1 MFLLVKHARYY
12 LALVFGLIFVISF
25 ATIYLAIRAGEAE
38 DWVSHTLKVQT
49 AANLLLSAL
58 ERRELGQLSFLITD
72 DDRYLKVIN
81 KAESDILFVMSELRQ
96 LTADNPQQ
104 QAALND
110 FELAL
115 TARSERMRATLAL
128 AQTGRR
134 EDAVNAVKSGIG
146 ADLQETIQAEIK
158 AFCERERALLLDR
171 QSTSAMLR
179 IWLLILIFSSLA
191 GAIGLAAVLAR
202 QAQRGVYQ
210 LRQRTAELE
219 AEAKLRVETE
229 SKLRHVQKLES
240 VGQLTGGIAHDF
252 NNLLTIILGNLDTL
266 RRRLLIPSPDQS
278 GEERAATLLKPVDY
292 ALQGAR
298 SAAQLTQRLLAFA
311 RQQPLEPVK
320 LDVNELVS
328 GLTELL
334 RRTLGER
341 ITLESVLAGGL
352 WPSFADANQ
361 VEAALINL
369 CVNARDAMPDG
380 GKLTIETSNAYL
392 DEAYADQFDDVRPGQ
407 YVLLSVTDTGTGI
420 APEVLQRIFEPFF
433 TTKPAG
439 KGSGLGLAMVYG
451 FVKQSGGHIRIYS
464 ELGEGTTVK
473 IYLPRLTQVEETKA
487 APAAKPAVESPLP
500 HAAPQEALL
509 VVEDNRQVR
518 EYAKTCLEE
527 LGYTIFEA
535 GDTAGALRILES
547 GERIDLLFT
556 DVVLPDE
563 SGRELSRHAVKLR
576 PDLPILFTTGYTRN
590 AIVHHGRLDADV
602 KLLGKPY
609 TQQDLARK
617 IRELLDA
624 GVS

>member
-58 ERRELGQLSFLITD
+58 ERRESGQLSFLITD

-311 RQQPLEPVK
+311 RQQPLEPVN

>member
-58 ERRELGQLSFLITD
+58 ERRESGQLSFLITD

-311 RQQPLEPVK
+311 RQQPLEPVT

-487 APAAKPAVESPLP
+487 VPAAKPVVESPLP

-518 EYAKTCLEE
+518 E
-527 LGYTIFEA
+527 
-535 GDTAGALRILES
+535 
-547 GERIDLLFT
+547 
-556 DVVLPDE
+556 
-563 SGRELSRHAVKLR
+563 
-576 PDLPILFTTGYTRN
+576 
-590 AIVHHGRLDADV
+590 
-602 KLLGKPY
+602 
-609 TQQDLARK
+609 
-617 IRELLDA
+617 
-624 GVS
+624 

>member
-49 AANLLLSAL
+49 AANILLSAL
-58 ERRELGQLSFLITD
+58 EGRESGQLSFLITD

-202 QAQRGVYQ
+202 QAQRGVNQ

>member
-12 LALVFGLIFVISF
+12 LALVFGLILVISF

-72 DDRYLKVIN
+72 DDRYLKVVN
-81 KAESDILFVMSELRQ
+81 KAESDISSVMSELRQ

-110 FELAL
+110 FERAL
-115 TARSERMRATLAL
+115 TARSERMHATLAL

-134 EDAVNAVKSGIG
+134 EEALNAVKSGIG
-146 ADLQETIQAEIK
+146 ADLQDTIQAEIK

-179 IWLLILIFSSLA
+179 IWLLVLIFSSFA

-202 QAQRGVYQ
+202 EAQRGVNQ

-219 AEAKLRVETE
+219 AEAKLRAETE

-252 NNLLTIILGNLDTL
+252 NNHLTIILGNLDTL

-278 GEERAATLLKPVDY
+278 GEERAAALLKPVDY

-487 APAAKPAVESPLP
+487 APAAKPAVDSPLP

-527 LGYTIFEA
+527 LGYTVFEA

-563 SGRELSRHAVKLR
+563 SGRELSRHAEKLR

-609 TQQDLARK
+609 TRQDLARK

-624 GVS
+624 GAS

>member
-58 ERRELGQLSFLITD
+58 ERRESGQLSFLITD

-96 LTADNPQQ
+96 LTADNPKQ

-202 QAQRGVYQ
+202 QAQRGVNQ
-210 LRQRTAELE
+210 LRERTAELE

>member
-12 LALVFGLIFVISF
+12 LALVFGLICVISF

-58 ERRELGQLSFLITD
+58 ERRESGQLSFLITD

-96 LTADNPQQ
+96 LTADNPKQ

-202 QAQRGVYQ
+202 QAQRGVNQ
-210 LRQRTAELE
+210 LRERTAELE

-473 IYLPRLTQVEETKA
+473 IYLPRLTQVEEAKA

>member
-1 MFLLVKHARYY
+1 
-12 LALVFGLIFVISF
+12 
-25 ATIYLAIRAGEAE
+25 
-38 DWVSHTLKVQT
+38 
-49 AANLLLSAL
+49 
-58 ERRELGQLSFLITD
+58 
-72 DDRYLKVIN
+72 
-81 KAESDILFVMSELRQ
+81 
-96 LTADNPQQ
+96 
-104 QAALND
+104 
-110 FELAL
+110 
-115 TARSERMRATLAL
+115 
-128 AQTGRR
+128 
-134 EDAVNAVKSGIG
+134 
-146 ADLQETIQAEIK
+146 
-158 AFCERERALLLDR
+158 
-171 QSTSAMLR
+171 
-179 IWLLILIFSSLA
+179 
-191 GAIGLAAVLAR
+191 
-202 QAQRGVYQ
+202 
-210 LRQRTAELE
+210 
-219 AEAKLRVETE
+219 
-229 SKLRHVQKLES
+229 
-240 VGQLTGGIAHDF
+240 
-252 NNLLTIILGNLDTL
+252 LTIILGNLDTL
-266 RRRLLIPSPDQS
+266 RRRLLILSPDQS
-278 GEERAATLLKPVDY
+278 GEERAATLLKLVDY

-320 LDVNELVS
+320 LDVNEHVS

-500 HAAPQEALL
+500 HATPQEALL

-527 LGYTIFEA
+527 LGYTVFEA

-563 SGRELSRHAVKLR
+563 SGRELSRHAEKLH
-576 PDLPILFTTGYTRN
+576 PDLPILFTTGYTHN

>member
-58 ERRELGQLSFLITD
+58 ERRESGQLSFLITD
-72 DDRYLKVIN
+72 DDRYLTVIN

-202 QAQRGVYQ
+202 QAQRGVNQ
-210 LRQRTAELE
+210 LRLRTAELE

>member
-58 ERRELGQLSFLITD
+58 ERRESGQLSFLITD

-202 QAQRGVYQ
+202 QAQRGVNQ

-311 RQQPLEPVK
+311 RQQPLEPVT

-563 SGRELSRHAVKLR
+563 SGRELSRHAEKLR

>member
-49 AANLLLSAL
+49 AANILLSAL
-58 ERRELGQLSFLITD
+58 EGRESGQLSFLITD

-146 ADLQETIQAEIK
+146 ADLQDTIQAEIK

-202 QAQRGVYQ
+202 QAQRGVNQ

-229 SKLRHVQKLES
+229 SKLRHVQKLEF

-292 ALQGAR
+292 ALQG
-298 SAAQLTQRLLAFA
+298 
-311 RQQPLEPVK
+311 
-320 LDVNELVS
+320 
-328 GLTELL
+328 
-334 RRTLGER
+334 
-341 ITLESVLAGGL
+341 
-352 WPSFADANQ
+352 
-361 VEAALINL
+361 VEARRSSPKG
-369 CVNARDAMPDG
+369 C
-380 GKLTIETSNAYL
+380 
-392 DEAYADQFDDVRPGQ
+392 
-407 YVLLSVTDTGTGI
+407 LLSR
-420 APEVLQRIFEPFF
+420 A
-433 TTKPAG
+433 
-439 KGSGLGLAMVYG
+439 S
-451 FVKQSGGHIRIYS
+451 S
-464 ELGEGTTVK
+464 
-473 IYLPRLTQVEETKA
+473 RL
-487 APAAKPAVESPLP
+487 S
-500 HAAPQEALL
+500 LL
-509 VVEDNRQVR
+509 NLMSTSL
-518 EYAKTCLEE
+518 Y
-527 LGYTIFEA
+527 
-535 GDTAGALRILES
+535 
-547 GERIDLLFT
+547 
-556 DVVLPDE
+556 
-563 SGRELSRHAVKLR
+563 
-576 PDLPILFTTGYTRN
+576 
-590 AIVHHGRLDADV
+590 
-602 KLLGKPY
+602 
-609 TQQDLARK
+609 QD
-617 IRELLDA
+617 
-624 GVS
+624 

>member
-12 LALVFGLIFVISF
+12 LALVFGLILVISF
-25 ATIYLAIRAGEAE
+25 ATIYLAIHAGEAE

-58 ERRELGQLSFLITD
+58 ERRESRQLSFLITD
-72 DDRYLKVIN
+72 NDRYLKVVN
-81 KAESDILFVMSELRQ
+81 KAESDISSVMSELRQ

-110 FELAL
+110 FEPAL
-115 TARSERMRATLAL
+115 TAWSERMHATLAL

-134 EDAVNAVKSGIG
+134 EEALNAVKSGIG

-158 AFCERERALLLDR
+158 AFCARERALLLDR

-179 IWLLILIFSSLA
+179 IWLLVLIFSSLA
-191 GAIGLAAVLAR
+191 GAIGLAAGLAR
-202 QAQRGVYQ
+202 EAQRGVNQ

-252 NNLLTIILGNLDTL
+252 NNHLTIILGNLDTL
-266 RRRLLIPSPDQS
+266 RRRLLILSPDQS
-278 GEERAATLLKPVDY
+278 GEERAATLLKLVDY

-320 LDVNELVS
+320 LDVNEHVS

-464 ELGEGTTVK
+464 ELGEGTAVK

-500 HAAPQEALL
+500 HATPQEALL

-527 LGYTIFEA
+527 LGYTVFEA

-563 SGRELSRHAVKLR
+563 SGRELSRYAEKLR